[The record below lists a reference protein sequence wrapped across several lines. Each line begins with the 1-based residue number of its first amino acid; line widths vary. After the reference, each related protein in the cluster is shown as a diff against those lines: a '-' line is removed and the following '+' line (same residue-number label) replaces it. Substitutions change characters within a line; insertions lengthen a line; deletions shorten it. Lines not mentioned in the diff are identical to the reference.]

1 MDQQLYSQAVGFIS
15 RLDKRYRINKSV
27 GWVYA
32 LRNSEFKRPLL
43 KIGMTTTS
51 PHQRA
56 HELGSATGVPGKF
69 DIVYFIHAV
78 NCGDA
83 ELYVHQRLADYR
95 TTGEFF
101 DVPIGI
107 AVDAMDEVTDKLRFA
122 INMDMA
128 RPKKRG
134 RREDDRLP
142 QAFRHAIGPCP
153 HCGKKNKIHMLAVAF
168 IPKCGKC
175 RRNLSG

>member
-1 MDQQLYSQAVGFIS
+1 MDQRLYSQAVGFIS
-15 RLDKRYRINKSV
+15 RLDKRYAINKGV

-51 PHQRA
+51 PHKRA
-56 HELGSATGVPGKF
+56 YELGSATGVPGKF

-78 NCGDA
+78 NCAQA
-83 ELYVHQRLADYR
+83 EFYVHQMLANYR

-101 DVPIGI
+101 DVPIGV
-107 AVDAMDEVTDKLRFA
+107 AVDAMDEVAQQFA
-122 INMDMA
+122 INMDLA

-134 RREDDRLP
+134 GWGDEWLP
-142 QAFRHAIGPCP
+142 QAFRHAIGSCP
-153 HCGKKNKIHMLAVAF
+153 HCGQKNRIHMLAVPF
-168 IPKCGKC
+168 RPKCGKC
-175 RRNLSG
+175 RKNLEG

>member
-1 MDQQLYSQAVGFIS
+1 MPWFANRVTVLQIEPQEDRVVDQQLYSQAVWFIS
-15 RLDKRYRINKSV
+15 SLDKRYAINKGV

-56 HELGSATGVPGKF
+56 HELGSATGVPGNF
-69 DIVYFIHAV
+69 EIVYFIHAV
-78 NCGDA
+78 NCGQA
-83 ELYVHQRLADYR
+83 EFYVHQMLANYR

-101 DVPIGI
+101 AVPIGV
-107 AVDAMDEVTDKLRFA
+107 AVDAMDEVASQLP
-122 INMDMA
+122 INMDLA

-134 RREDDRLP
+134 GWGDD
-142 QAFRHAIGPCP
+142 
-153 HCGKKNKIHMLAVAF
+153 
-168 IPKCGKC
+168 
-175 RRNLSG
+175 